1 MCTRCVSLP
10 ECFGL
15 RASGLPAFVANRV
28 GPHSRR
34 SVRLQ
39 STRQGR
45 AQARELQGLGQALQ
59 VHSPQSALCH
69 APPGRGRGPDDQ
81 HDRRDRPGHPRPVGA
96 RCGQRKDSAAH
107 TLRDLRRREG
117 EKEQT
122 VRPTGLARSAGPA
135 RPSELESQAGWC
147 AIESGGQAGGCRAV
161 ERADA
166 CVPAL
171 VGAGT
176 YRLSGRRS
184 GTGCSLAHRIRHW
197 ELGGSGCAVCRSCHA
212 ATNLELRDFC

>member
-1 MCTRCVSLP
+1 M
-10 ECFGL
+10 
-15 RASGLPAFVANRV
+15 
-28 GPHSRR
+28 
-34 SVRLQ
+34 
-39 STRQGR
+39 
-45 AQARELQGLGQALQ
+45 
-59 VHSPQSALCH
+59 
-69 APPGRGRGPDDQ
+69 
-81 HDRRDRPGHPRPVGA
+81 
-96 RCGQRKDSAAH
+96 
-107 TLRDLRRREG
+107 
-117 EKEQT
+117 
-122 VRPTGLARSAGPA
+122 RPTGLARSACPA

-184 GTGCSLAHRIRHW
+184 GTGCSLAHRIGN
-197 ELGGSGCAVCRSCHA
+197 LGVRVARSVGLVTPYHA